1 MARIEYSD
9 PAKADDRTREILGKN
24 RNANIFR
31 MMAHSPSYFEQY
43 CRLGGAIRHKGE
55 LDPVVRELAIT
66 RTGILCEAPY
76 EIVAHKRIGKN
87 VGVTDEQ
94 NAALENWQS
103 ATCFNEVQRAALAFA
118 DEIVK
123 LHKPT
128 DATFNAIASKLTPAA
143 LVELQLSV
151 GFYIMTSKFLETF
164 AIDMQPVT
172 EGRSASSVSPLPTA
186 PNVSP
191 STMRA
196 DGTALVIAL
205 RTWAS
210 CTEPPVRN
218 TASMSSADSCAWVRQ
233 FLMRAA
239 MRSANCLV
247 WLTRSG
253 RLMAAL
259 RPGATHSSGI
269 SGRALVRQRDLGV
282 LDLHRQRMAA
292 LFLDHAHQP
301 VEQFRLAGLLPDL
314 ADIGEHARLVHP
326 VDARPGGEVVEIA
339 RGHIEPGALHRRC
352 RSRTAASRR
361 RD

>member
-9 PAKADDRTREILGKN
+9 PAKHNDRTREILGKN

-55 LDPVVRELAIT
+55 LDPIVRELAIT

-94 NAALENWQS
+94 NEALENWQS
-103 ATCFNEVQRAALAFA
+103 ATCFNEVQRAALAFT

-164 AIDMQPVT
+164 AIDHAAGHGSGELTDVP
-172 EGRSASSVSPLPTA
+172 RRWLSASQARIVAAPPASIPRRRRRRCHLRRRGPTA
-186 PNVSP
+186 
-191 STMRA
+191 
-196 DGTALVIAL
+196 
-205 RTWAS
+205 
-210 CTEPPVRN
+210 
-218 TASMSSADSCAWVRQ
+218 
-233 FLMRAA
+233 
-239 MRSANCLV
+239 
-247 WLTRSG
+247 
-253 RLMAAL
+253 
-259 RPGATHSSGI
+259 RPW
-269 SGRALVRQRDLGV
+269 
-282 LDLHRQRMAA
+282 
-292 LFLDHAHQP
+292 
-301 VEQFRLAGLLPDL
+301 
-314 ADIGEHARLVHP
+314 
-326 VDARPGGEVVEIA
+326 
-339 RGHIEPGALHRRC
+339 
-352 RSRTAASRR
+352 
-361 RD
+361 